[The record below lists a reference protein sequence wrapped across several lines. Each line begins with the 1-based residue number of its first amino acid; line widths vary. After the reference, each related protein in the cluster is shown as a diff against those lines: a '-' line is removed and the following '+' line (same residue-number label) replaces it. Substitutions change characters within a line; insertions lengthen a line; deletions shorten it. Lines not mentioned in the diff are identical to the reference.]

1 MNELIQQVTQR
12 TGLSEDKARAA
23 VETVVNYLK
32 QKLPG
37 PLGSQIDSALAGGSG
52 GISGAI
58 GDVFGKKSA

>member
-12 TGLSEDKARAA
+12 TGLSEDKARTA
-23 VETVVNYLK
+23 VDTVINYLK

-37 PLGSQIDSALAGGSG
+37 PLGSQIDSALSGGSS
-52 GISGAI
+52 GIGSAI